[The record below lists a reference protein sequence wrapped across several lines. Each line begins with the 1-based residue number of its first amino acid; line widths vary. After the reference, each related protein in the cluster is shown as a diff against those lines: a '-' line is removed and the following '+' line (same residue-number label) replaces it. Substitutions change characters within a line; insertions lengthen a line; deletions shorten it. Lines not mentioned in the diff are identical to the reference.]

1 MMNNESVFRVESDD
15 REILQVVLSPECKGV
30 FKEQLSS
37 LMQKYDL
44 FCESFELDGN
54 SLIMAKVFLSD
65 YINQKYELESH
76 EFFVSRLNNSALS
89 VIEQPPLNGYKINIL
104 LSFAK
109 DKNIKKYVKGGV
121 FYAHIGE
128 ELHIFQSIR
137 DVQKFDS
144 IEENTKHLFEIHDTV
159 LSKSEMSISENCVR
173 TWLYVR
179 DVDNEYMEVV
189 EGRNDFFAGIGLTKD
204 THFITSTGIEGA
216 AWNSKSP
223 LNIDFYS
230 IKGLNAH
237 SVKYL
242 NALDYL
248 NPTHEYGVSFERGVN
263 YSLGKWEYTLISG
276 TASIDNKGEILYEG
290 DVISQLERVFLNIKR
305 LLSDADVSTLS
316 LSHLIVYV
324 RDVSDYDSVDEYIKN
339 NYPDVPYVIVY
350 GKVCRPGWLIE
361 IECMA
366 IRKTN

>member
-1 MMNNESVFRVESDD
+1 MNNEPVFRVESDD
-15 REILQVVLSPECKGV
+15 SEVLQVVLSPECNGV
-30 FKEQLSS
+30 FKDQLGS

-44 FCESFELDGN
+44 FCESFKLDGD

-65 YINQKYELESH
+65 YVNQRHELESC
-76 EFFVSRLNNSALS
+76 EFFISRLNSCALS
-89 VIEQPPLNGYKINIL
+89 VVEQPPLNGYKINIL

-109 DKNIKKYVKGGV
+109 DRSIKKYVKDGV

-144 IEENTKHLFEIHDTV
+144 LEENTKYLFEIHDIV
-159 LSKSEMSISENCVR
+159 LSKSGMSISENCLR

-189 EGRNDFFAGIGLTKD
+189 EGRNDFFSGIGLTKD
-204 THFITSTGIEGA
+204 SHFITSTGIEGA

-230 IKGLNAH
+230 IKGVNAH
-237 SVKYL
+237 TVKYL
-242 NALDYL
+242 NAFNYL

-263 YSLGKWEYTLISG
+263 YSIGNWDYTLISG
-276 TASIDNKGEILYEG
+276 TASINNKGEILYEG
-290 DVISQLERVFLNIKR
+290 DVISQLERVFLNIEQ
-305 LLSDADVSTLS
+305 LLRDTDVPNVS

-324 RDVSDYDSVDEYIKN
+324 RDISDYVSVDEYIIN
-339 NYPDVPYVIVY
+339 NYPNIPYVIVY
-350 GKVCRPGWLIE
+350 AKVCRPGWLVE

-366 IRKTN
+366 IRKAN